1 MTSPTIWGM
10 IHVPPISGS
19 QNASKSFKEISDFC
33 LQDAKILFENGI
45 KCFFI
50 ENFGDAPFPKN
61 KVEPHVIAALTT
73 IINQLKSHFP
83 TSRIGVNVL
92 RNDALAALAIAT
104 ITDCTAIRVNILTH
118 ARLTDQGIIEGCSYD
133 LHRYKNQLNSVVE
146 IWADVEV
153 KHSYPLVEIPI
164 SEAILDM
171 VERGGASKIIFTGS
185 RTGSEVSLQTLQ
197 ELVDAKIIS
206 PDNIVIGSGI
216 SEKNIET
223 FLPYA
228 KNFIVGSSL
237 KLHNHIFKHID
248 PLKVSSL
255 VSKIDKE

>member
-1 MTSPTIWGM
+1 MTRPTIWGM

-19 QNASKSFKEISDFC
+19 KNASKSFKEVIDFC

-61 KVEPHVIAALTT
+61 NVEPHVIAALTT
-73 IINQLKSHFP
+73 IIDELKFHFP
-83 TSRIGVNVL
+83 EIKIGVNVL

-118 ARLTDQGIIEGCSYD
+118 ARLTDQGIIEGCSYE
-133 LHRYKNQLNSVVE
+133 LHNYKKQLNSTVE

-153 KHSYPLVEIPI
+153 KHSYPLAEIPI
-164 SEAILDM
+164 SDAILDM
-171 VERGGASKIIFTGS
+171 FERGGASKIIFTGT
-185 RTGSEVSLQTLQ
+185 RTGSEAQLQTLR
-197 ELVDAKIIS
+197 EVVDAKIIS

-237 KLHNHIFKHID
+237 KLHNHIFNHID
-248 PLKVSSL
+248 PLKVLSL
-255 VSKIDKE
+255 MSKLN